1 MKGIILAGGTGSR
14 VYPSTKVVSKQLLPV
29 YDKPTIYYPLSTLI
43 KLGIKDVMIITN
55 ESAYPHLLKLFKQSD
70 ENTPY
75 LGINFT
81 FKIQSAPKGIAEAL
95 IIAEEWQGDDD
106 VCLIL
111 GDNIFTGIEPFTE
124 DVVACGAH
132 VVGYRVSNPR
142 DYGVIETGIAQP
154 HDRKVVK
161 SIEEKP
167 EDPKSNIA
175 ATGIYF
181 YDNTSGFRA
190 RNLIPSSRG
199 ELEITDLNK
208 SYLKDNSLCYRELDS
223 NYAWFDTGNPDD
235 LFAASMYVKSIQDR
249 TQTMIGCIEGEAY
262 RQGFIT
268 EEEFKAIKDEMPNCS
283 YKTNMVMSY
292 CFN

>member
-14 VYPSTKVVSKQLLPV
+14 VYPSTQVVSKQLLPV

-55 ESAYPHLLKLFKQSD
+55 GLAYSNLLTLFKQAGKIK
-70 ENTPY
+70 PY

-81 FKIQSAPKGIAEAL
+81 FKIQTEPKGIAEAL
-95 IIAEEWQGDDD
+95 IIAEEWQGEED

-111 GDNIFTGIEPFTE
+111 GDNIFTGIGYEEAWDT
-124 DVVACGAH
+124 GAH
-132 VVGYRVSNPR
+132 VVGYRVSNPS
-142 DYGVIETGIAQP
+142 DYGVIETEGTNG
-154 HDRKVVK
+154 HKTVK

-181 YDNTSGFRA
+181 YDNTAGERA
-190 RNLIPSSRG
+190 RNLKPSARG

-208 SYLKDNSLCYRELDS
+208 SYLNDNSLGYKELDS
-223 NYAWFDTGNPDD
+223 SCAWFDTGNPDD
-235 LFAASMYVKSIQDR
+235 LFSAAMYVKSIQDR

-262 RQGFIT
+262 KQGFIT
-268 EEEFKAIKDEMPNCS
+268 RDQFVKIKDKMPSCS
-283 YKTNMVMSY
+283 YKTNLVMSY
-292 CFN
+292 CFD

>member
-1 MKGIILAGGTGSR
+1 M
-14 VYPSTKVVSKQLLPV
+14 V
-29 YDKPTIYYPLSTLI
+29 
-43 KLGIKDVMIITN
+43 ITN
-55 ESAYPHLLKLFKQSD
+55 GSAYPHLLSLFKQEDGES
-70 ENTPY
+70 NPY

-81 FKIQSAPKGIAEAL
+81 FKLQTSPRGIAEAL

-124 DVVACGAH
+124 DVVGCGAH
-132 VVGYRVSNPR
+132 VVGYRVSNPW

-154 HDRKVVK
+154 NSRKVVK

-167 EDPKSNIA
+167 KDPKSNIA

-181 YDNTSGFRA
+181 YDNTAGIRA
-190 RNLIPSSRG
+190 RDLTPSDRG

-208 SYLKDNSLCYRELDS
+208 SYLNTNSLCYSELDS

-262 RQGFIT
+262 KQGFIT
-268 EEEFKAIKDEMPNCS
+268 HEEFIKIKDGMPYCS

-292 CFN
+292 CFD

>member
-14 VYPSTKVVSKQLLPV
+14 VYPSTQVVSKQLLPV

-43 KLGIKDVMIITN
+43 KLGIRDVMIITN
-55 ESAYPHLLKLFKQSD
+55 GLAYPHLLTLFKQA
-70 ENTPY
+70 NGKQQPY

-81 FKIQSAPKGIAEAL
+81 FKIQTSPKGIAEAL
-95 IIAEEWQGDDD
+95 IIAEEWQGEDD

-111 GDNIFTGIEPFTE
+111 GDNIFTGIGKRPFHWSW
-124 DVVACGAH
+124 GGH
-132 VVGYRVSNPR
+132 VVGYRVSNPC
-142 DYGVIETGIAQP
+142 DYGVIETEGTNG
-154 HDRKVVK
+154 HKTVK

-167 EDPKSNIA
+167 IDPKSNIA

-181 YDNTSGFRA
+181 YDKTAGERA
-190 RNLIPSSRG
+190 RNLKPSDRG

-208 SYLKDNSLCYRELDS
+208 SYLNDNSLGYKELDS
-223 NYAWFDTGNPDD
+223 SYAWFDTGNPDD

-262 RQGFIT
+262 KQGFINHDQ
-268 EEEFKAIKDEMPNCS
+268 FIKIKNKMPQCC

-292 CFN
+292 CFD

>member
-14 VYPSTKVVSKQLLPV
+14 VYPSTRVVSKQLLPV

-55 ESAYPHLLKLFKQSD
+55 GLAYAHLLTLFNQAQKPA
-70 ENTPY
+70 PY

-81 FKIQSAPKGIAEAL
+81 FKIQTEPKGIAEAL
-95 IIAEEWQGDDD
+95 IIAEEWQGEDD

-111 GDNIFTGIEPFTE
+111 GDNIFTGIGKSPFHWST
-124 DVVACGAH
+124 GAN
-132 VVGYRVSNPR
+132 VVGYRVSNPC
-142 DYGVIETGIAQP
+142 DYGVIETEGTNG
-154 HDRKVVK
+154 HKTVK
-161 SIEEKP
+161 SIDEKP
-167 EDPKSNIA
+167 MDPKSNIA

-181 YDNTSGFRA
+181 YDKTAGERA
-190 RNLIPSSRG
+190 RNLKPSDRG

-208 SYLKDNSLCYRELDS
+208 SYLSDNLLGYKELDS
-223 NYAWFDTGNPDD
+223 SCAWFDTGNPDD

-262 RQGFIT
+262 KQGFIT
-268 EEEFKAIKDEMPNCS
+268 HDQFIKIKNKMPQCC

-292 CFN
+292 CFD

>member
-14 VYPSTKVVSKQLLPV
+14 VWPSTKVVSKQLLPV

-55 ESAYPHLLKLFKQSD
+55 GSAFPNLLSLFKQEDGKSS
-70 ENTPY
+70 PY

-81 FKIQSAPKGIAEAL
+81 FQIQTSPRGIAEAL

-111 GDNIFTGIEPFTE
+111 GDNIFTGIEPFKWSKE
-124 DVVACGAH
+124 CGAH
-132 VVGYRVSNPR
+132 VVGYRVSNPC
-142 DYGVIETGIAQP
+142 DYGVIETNYSNG
-154 HDRKVVK
+154 RRGVR

-167 EDPKSNIA
+167 MDPKSNIA

-181 YDNTSGFRA
+181 YDKTAGERA
-190 RNLIPSSRG
+190 RNLAPSARG

-208 SYLKDNSLCYRELDS
+208 SYLSDNLLCYSELDS

-262 RQGFIT
+262 KQGFIT
-268 EEEFKAIKDEMPNCS
+268 RDEFRSIKNSMPSCS
-283 YKTNMVMSY
+283 YQTNMVMSY
-292 CFN
+292 FLD

>member
-14 VYPSTKVVSKQLLPV
+14 VYPSTQVVSKQLLPV

-43 KLGIKDVMIITN
+43 KLGIRDVMIITN
-55 ESAYPHLLKLFKQSD
+55 GLAYPHLLTLFKQA
-70 ENTPY
+70 NGKQQPY

-81 FKIQSAPKGIAEAL
+81 FKIQTSPKGIAEAL
-95 IIAEEWQGDDD
+95 IIAEEWQGEDD

-111 GDNIFTGIEPFTE
+111 GDNIFTGIGKSPFHWSS
-124 DVVACGAH
+124 GGH
-132 VVGYRVSNPR
+132 VVGYRVSNPC
-142 DYGVIETGIAQP
+142 DYGVIETEGTNG
-154 HDRKVVK
+154 HKTVK

-167 EDPKSNIA
+167 MDPKSNIA

-181 YDNTSGFRA
+181 YDKTAGHRA
-190 RNLIPSSRG
+190 RNLQPSDRG

-208 SYLKDNSLCYRELDS
+208 SYLSDNSLGYKELDS
-223 NYAWFDTGNPDD
+223 SCAWFDTGNPDD

-262 RQGFIT
+262 KQGFINHDQ
-268 EEEFKAIKDEMPNCS
+268 FIKIKNKMPQCC

-292 CFN
+292 CFD